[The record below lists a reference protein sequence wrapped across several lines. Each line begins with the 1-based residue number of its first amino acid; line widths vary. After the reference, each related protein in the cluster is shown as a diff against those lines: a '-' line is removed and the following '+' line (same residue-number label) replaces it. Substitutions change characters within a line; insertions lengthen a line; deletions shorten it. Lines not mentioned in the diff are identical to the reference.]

1 MRWNSEVSRR
11 GSMFTRWWRRV
22 GSRFLD
28 GWSQADEGETGKFL
42 IPLRLSRLALRSGD
56 SELEIARLAR

>member
-11 GSMFTRWWRRV
+11 GSMSTRWWRRV

-28 GWSQADEGETGKFL
+28 GWSQAGEGGDGKIFNPASL
-42 IPLRLSRLALRSGD
+42 LAVG
-56 SELEIARLAR
+56 LAEW